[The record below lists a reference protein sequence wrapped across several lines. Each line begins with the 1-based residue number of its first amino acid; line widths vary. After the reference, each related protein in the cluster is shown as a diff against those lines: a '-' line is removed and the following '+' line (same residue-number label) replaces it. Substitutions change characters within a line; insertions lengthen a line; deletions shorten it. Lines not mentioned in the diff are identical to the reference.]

1 MSTTNALDPARDPF
15 LPQPLAGRGFGV
27 ALTLLAH
34 GLLLLGLTL
43 AVNWR
48 VSTPATVEAEL
59 WAAVPRA
66 APAAD
71 VQPPPPPPVEPPK
84 PEVKPPEP
92 RVEPKPSRAEQDAQI
107 ATEKAKREKERNEA
121 ENKRKE
127 EEKKLAE
134 KKAEQ
139 ERREKAEKEAK
150 QKEKE
155 AQLARE
161 EARRQQ
167 HLARILNDANQ
178 QSSSGT
184 PTSGSP
190 GADYTGQLQKYIRDK
205 VSFPP
210 NAPDGSSAEV
220 RIFLTPGGRVLNQR
234 IIRSSGNPVHDDA
247 ILRDIQ
253 KAEKMPT
260 PRDGPAPSS
269 IDVTV
274 SK

>member
-1 MSTTNALDPARDPF
+1 MNAPALQRDPF
-15 LPQPLAGRGFGV
+15 MPQPLAGRGFGV
-27 ALTLLAH
+27 TLTLLAH
-34 GLLLLGLTL
+34 GLLLLALTL

-48 VSTPATVEAEL
+48 VSTPSPVEAEL

-66 APAAD
+66 APPAD
-71 VQPPPPPPVEPPK
+71 APPPPPVEPPR
-84 PEVKPPEP
+84 PVVKPPEP
-92 RVEPKPSRAEQDAQI
+92 KVQPQPSRAERDAQI
-107 ATEKAKREKERNEA
+107 ATEKAKREKEREEA
-121 ENKRKE
+121 EKKRKE
-127 EEKKLAE
+127 EDKKLAE

-139 ERREKAEKEAK
+139 ERREKTEKETK
-150 QKEKE
+150 LKEKE

-161 EARRQQ
+161 EAQRKQNME
-167 HLARILNDANQ
+167 RIMKDANK
-178 QSSSGT
+178 QSSSGG

-190 GADYTGQLQKYIRDK
+190 GADYTGQLQKYIRDN

-220 RIFLTPGGRVLNQR
+220 RIFLTPGGRILNQR
-234 IIRSSGNPVHDDA
+234 IIRSSGNLVHDDA